1 MKLSTIAMALSAA
14 LVMTGCGKKKDEKAP
29 TAGTGAGTST
39 GTAAGT
45 GAGTAAGTATPAPTP
60 LSGPELAK
68 AYLAAWDGWN
78 AGDKAKFGAI
88 YAKDAVSHWPDSPMP
103 ERRGGDKIV
112 EEAFVFRAGFPDA
125 KSTAQLVLV
134 NGRNI
139 AAVWLTTGTNTGA
152 MPTPMGDVPP
162 SGKKIGQLLFH
173 SVTFNDANQIADE
186 WFIMDSNSLMAQ
198 LGMSPAP
205 GRPVMEKGA
214 AAPVIVIAS
223 GSDTEKANLATSQ
236 KGNDDFNKHDVAA
249 MIETWADDA
258 IESDQAAPVDTVGKA
273 KIAEGVKMFVGA
285 FSDGKIAP
293 ISLWAAGDFVVA
305 LSTFTGTNDGD
316 MGGMPKTG
324 KAVKM
329 TVAEIMHI
337 DDGKVKQLWRFFD
350 SGSMAVQMGLVPDP
364 MKGPPPGGAPPAGAP
379 PAGAPPAG
387 EPAAPPAA
395 PPATK

>member
-1 MKLSTIAMALSAA
+1 MKLSTIAIALSAA
-14 LVMTGCGKKKDEKAP
+14 LVMTGCGKKKDDKTP
-29 TAGTGAGTST
+29 TTGTGAGTSAGT
-39 GTAAGT
+39 AAGTAAGT

-60 LSGPELAK
+60 LAGDALAK
-68 AYLAAWDGWN
+68 HYLAGWEAWN
-78 AGDKAKFGAI
+78 AGDKVKFGAL

-134 NGRNI
+134 NGRTI

-152 MPTPMGDVPP
+152 MPTPMGEVPP

-186 WFIMDSNSLMAQ
+186 WFVMDSNTLMAQ

-214 AAPVIVIAS
+214 DAPTIVVATS
-223 GSDTEKANLATSQ
+223 SDGEKANLAMAQ

-249 MIETWADDA
+249 MTATWADDA
-258 IESDQAAPVDTVGKA
+258 IESDQAAPEDTVGKA
-273 KIAEGVKMFVGA
+273 KIAEGITMFVGA

-293 ISLWAAGDFVVA
+293 ISLWAAGDYVVA
-305 LSTFTGTNDGD
+305 LSTFTGTNDGA
-316 MGGMPKTG
+316 MGPMPKTG
-324 KAVKM
+324 KPVKM
-329 TVAEIMHI
+329 TVAEVMRV
-337 DDGKVKQLWRFFD
+337 DAGKVKQLWRFFD
-350 SGSMAVQMGLVPDP
+350 SGPMAVQLGLMPDP
-364 MKGPPPGGAPPAGAP
+364 MKGPPPGGAGAPPAGAP

-387 EPAAPPAA
+387 A